1 MLKKVDKMGTCSGD
15 GTRHFPEMGTEPRSP
30 GSQTNLRER
39 RVRADSQFRKPSE
52 ALRDGPCMMYQYPT
66 GKDCGR
72 ESTEHNTAAPDTWP
86 RVRDC
91 AYGQADAVRTGTAR
105 CAGPDPCCSGLSMI
119 PPVTRCVVVDLAP
132 QAMIGRVWVCAGS
145 IMTDKTHRQGAITRC
160 IHATECQ
167 AAVPW
172 FTFTTFT
179 VAHVQF
185 GMHAARAH
193 PHKHMRMC
201 SSAYE
206 LHFDVST
213 TPRRACA
220 AEKRRFARQLVHD
233 DFCICAPERN

>member
-1 MLKKVDKMGTCSGD
+1 
-15 GTRHFPEMGTEPRSP
+15 
-30 GSQTNLRER
+30 
-39 RVRADSQFRKPSE
+39 
-52 ALRDGPCMMYQYPT
+52 MMYPT

-86 RVRDC
+86 RVRGC

-105 CAGPDPCCSGLSMI
+105 CAGPDPRCSGLSMI

>member
-1 MLKKVDKMGTCSGD
+1 MGT
-15 GTRHFPEMGTEPRSP
+15 FP
-30 GSQTNLRER
+30 GSVPISGECRVPSSAPPDLKRIFGQASSCRFSIPETFGSFAR
-39 RVRADSQFRKPSE
+39 RAMHDVSDRQ
-52 ALRDGPCMMYQYPT
+52 G
-66 GKDCGR
+66 GR
-72 ESTEHNTAAPDTWP
+72 ESTEHNAAAPDTWP

-145 IMTDKTHRQGAITRC
+145 IMTDETHRQGAITRC

-185 GMHAARAH
+185 GMHAASAH

>member
-1 MLKKVDKMGTCSGD
+1 MSPKPVQCRAPEYDD
-15 GTRHFPEMGTEPRSP
+15 GI
-30 GSQTNLRER
+30 
-39 RVRADSQFRKPSE
+39 A
-52 ALRDGPCMMYQYPT
+52 
-66 GKDCGR
+66 
-72 ESTEHNTAAPDTWP
+72 AAPDTWP

-167 AAVPW
+167 AALPR

-193 PHKHMRMC
+193 PHMLSLSLSLSLSLPGIALSLTLLSFFVFVC
-201 SSAYE
+201 FLCFFLCFSS
-206 LHFDVST
+206 
-213 TPRRACA
+213 P
-220 AEKRRFARQLVHD
+220 VH
-233 DFCICAPERN
+233 PP

>member
-1 MLKKVDKMGTCSGD
+1 MFGFRPHLRGMSGSVPPPPDLKRISGQASSC
-15 GTRHFPEMGTEPRSP
+15 RFSIPETF
-30 GSQTNLRER
+30 GSFAR
-39 RVRADSQFRKPSE
+39 RAMHDVSDRQ
-52 ALRDGPCMMYQYPT
+52 G
-66 GKDCGR
+66 GR
-72 ESTEHNTAAPDTWP
+72 ESTEHNAAAPDTWP

-105 CAGPDPCCSGLSMI
+105 CAGPDPRCSGLSMI
-119 PPVTRCVVVDLAP
+119 PPATRCVVVDLAP

-213 TPRRACA
+213 TSRRARA
-220 AEKRRFARQLVHD
+220 VEKWPISQIFQFFPHLRVNGA
-233 DFCICAPERN
+233 

>member
-1 MLKKVDKMGTCSGD
+1 MGTCSGSVPISGKCRVPSPAPPD
-15 GTRHFPEMGTEPRSP
+15 LNESP
-30 GSQTNLRER
+30 GKASSCRFSIPETFGSFARRAIYIHTNMHDVSDR
-39 RVRADSQFRKPSE
+39 RGLWP
-52 ALRDGPCMMYQYPT
+52 
-66 GKDCGR
+66 
-72 ESTEHNTAAPDTWP
+72 TEHRTQQGRSGHLAA
-86 RVRDC
+86 RQGLRI
-91 AYGQADAVRTGTAR
+91 RTGGRSSNGTAR
-105 CAGPDPCCSGLSMI
+105 CAGPDPRCSGLSTI

-132 QAMIGRVWVCAGS
+132 QAMIGRAWVCARS
-145 IMTDKTHRQGAITRC
+145 IRTDKTHRQGAITRC

>member
-1 MLKKVDKMGTCSGD
+1 MADRAQNTTRPLRTLGRASGIAHTD
-15 GTRHFPEMGTEPRSP
+15 RRTQFEPAQRGVPGPTR
-30 GSQTNLRER
+30 
-39 RVRADSQFRKPSE
+39 
-52 ALRDGPCMMYQYPT
+52 
-66 GKDCGR
+66 
-72 ESTEHNTAAPDTWP
+72 AAPDCP
-86 RVRDC
+86 RFH
-91 AYGQADAVRTGTAR
+91 
-105 CAGPDPCCSGLSMI
+105 
-119 PPVTRCVVVDLAP
+119 PVTRCVVVDLAP
-132 QAMIGRVWVCAGS
+132 QAMIGRAWVCARS